1 MQTQLFFLV
10 FMPDRRIEQV
20 GHRKIGYCGH
30 VPKIQQYD
38 CETRIEVSIHPLR
51 HGNIE
56 RRVAASKAA
65 APISAAAPTSATV
78 DPMLARLSRPSTAA
92 VPTQPH
98 KDVVPPPGY
107 GGHRQGSH
115 MQCGGVSGTV
125 KVNETDGH
133 LTKPSSQP
141 KWEPL
146 PAMSLPR
153 GPVRQSPLGF
163 DVFLTS

>member
-1 MQTQLFFLV
+1 
-10 FMPDRRIEQV
+10 MPDRRIEQV

-30 VPKIQQYD
+30 VPKIQQYECD
-38 CETRIEVSIHPLR
+38 VRIEVSIHPLR
-51 HGNIE
+51 QGNIE
-56 RRVAASKAA
+56 RRVMNSKSSV
-65 APISAAAPTSATV
+65 SAAAPVV
-78 DPMLARLSRPSTAA
+78 DPMLSRLSRPSTAA
-92 VPTQPH
+92 TTLPSPANS
-98 KDVVPPPGY
+98 PPPGY

-133 LTKPSSQP
+133 LSRPPTNP

-146 PAMSLPR
+146 PVMSLPR